1 MYEFLIENKNEE
13 KSCKKNLGIYR
24 EVSFFS
30 QNNILLNHP
39 KYFLKP
45 SSMIVLTFIFSNV
58 QK

>member
-24 EVSFFS
+24 EVSFFFH
-30 QNNILLNHP
+30 NNILLNHP
-39 KYFLKP
+39 KHYLKP
-45 SSMIVLTFIFSNV
+45 SSMIVLTLIFSSV